1 MFFPSF
7 PDLLTK
13 NLESLFDRRES
24 RDKGLFDE
32 IVNNNSITY
41 ITLGTI
47 SIPTLRQLR
56 AQVWVT
62 KCKKIDLLRSPA
74 MII

>member
-32 IVNNNSITY
+32 IV
-41 ITLGTI
+41 
-47 SIPTLRQLR
+47 
-56 AQVWVT
+56 
-62 KCKKIDLLRSPA
+62 
-74 MII
+74 